1 MILLVVLE
9 ISASIAGY
17 VKKDDVSKVLVNIAE
32 DSMNNWNNTVV
43 QSTWDQVQVKKIT
56 EIIYIKFFINRKLL
70 LSTFLQSSNL
80 LEVIKL
86 NKLLKYKILSFR
98 KQKNYLIQ
106 FLHFSTYF

>member
-43 QSTWDQVQVKKIT
+43 QSTWDQVQVK
-56 EIIYIKFFINRKLL
+56 R
-70 LSTFLQSSNL
+70 
-80 LEVIKL
+80 
-86 NKLLKYKILSFR
+86 
-98 KQKNYLIQ
+98 
-106 FLHFSTYF
+106 

>member
-43 QSTWDQVQVKKIT
+43 QSTWDQVQVQFIL
-56 EIIYIKFFINRKLL
+56 YFINLYK
-70 LSTFLQSSNL
+70 Q
-80 LEVIKL
+80 I
-86 NKLLKYKILSFR
+86 YKI
-98 KQKNYLIQ
+98 IQ
-106 FLHFSTYF
+106 TYQI